1 MNLFF
6 EAPLPAVML
15 MTGVLSAGLPLRGW
29 LSRLEHP
36 ADNREVAGSSP
47 ASRTTSFQPEPRK
60 EHEGPA
66 FPLLQGDGMVVV
78 SGSNAGAMAQQLADA
93 LGWAHHPLETRRFP
107 DTEGYIR
114 IPTDSIEAIRSEPVV
129 VVSNTFPDSGIV
141 ETMLMLDAVRDVRKG
156 RLENLREIGPQTLP
170 DAGKGVLLAIPYFG
184 YSRQDK
190 RFKPGESISA
200 LAIADLL
207 ATRCDGM
214 VLLDLHAPAVLSDL
228 SIPVAFTSA
237 MPELADHLKETVNP
251 DFILSPDK
259 GAIDRA
265 SSVANQIGCEFSYL
279 EKTRID
285 AHTIVHKAKD
295 LDVEGKSVA
304 IVDDMI
310 ATGGTICRA
319 AEALRSQGAV
329 QVHAAC
335 SHGLFTGG
343 AIARLLRYVDG
354 VHATG
359 SLSNARDV
367 ISGGPALARGV
378 HDVLAQLGLSS

>member
-1 MNLFF
+1 
-6 EAPLPAVML
+6 
-15 MTGVLSAGLPLRGW
+15 
-29 LSRLEHP
+29 
-36 ADNREVAGSSP
+36 
-47 ASRTTSFQPEPRK
+47 
-60 EHEGPA
+60 
-66 FPLLQGDGMVVV
+66 MVVV

-237 MPELADHLKETVNP
+237 MPELAEHLKETVNP

>member
-1 MNLFF
+1 
-6 EAPLPAVML
+6 
-15 MTGVLSAGLPLRGW
+15 
-29 LSRLEHP
+29 
-36 ADNREVAGSSP
+36 
-47 ASRTTSFQPEPRK
+47 
-60 EHEGPA
+60 
-66 FPLLQGDGMVVV
+66 MVVV
-78 SGSNAGAMAQQLADA
+78 SGSNSGPMAQQLAEA
-93 LGWAHHPLETRRFP
+93 LGWEHHLLETRRFP

-114 IPTDSIEAIRSEPVV
+114 IPSESIEALRKEPVV

-141 ETMLMLDAVRDVRKG
+141 ETLLMLDAIQGVRKG
-156 RLENLREIGPQTLP
+156 DMQNLRNIGPQALP
-170 DAGKGVLLAIPYFG
+170 DVGKGVILAIPYFG

-200 LAIADLL
+200 KAIAEMV
-207 ATRCDGM
+207 ACGCDGIA
-214 VLLDLHAPAVLSDL
+214 VLDLHAPAVLQDL
-228 SIPVAFTSA
+228 SVPVAFTSA
-237 MPELADHLKETVNP
+237 MPELAQHLKDTVDP

-259 GAIDRA
+259 GAIERA
-265 SSVANQIGCEFSYL
+265 SNVAQQIGCEFSYL

-295 LDVEGKSVA
+295 LDVAGKSVA

-335 SHGLFTGG
+335 CHGLFTGG

-359 SLSNARDV
+359 SLANARDV

-378 HDVLAQLGLSS
+378 RQLLAELGLDS

>member
-1 MNLFF
+1 
-6 EAPLPAVML
+6 
-15 MTGVLSAGLPLRGW
+15 
-29 LSRLEHP
+29 
-36 ADNREVAGSSP
+36 
-47 ASRTTSFQPEPRK
+47 
-60 EHEGPA
+60 
-66 FPLLQGDGMVVV
+66 
-78 SGSNAGAMAQQLADA
+78 MAQQLAEA
-93 LGWAHHPLETRRFP
+93 LGWEHHPLETRRFP

-114 IPTDSIEAIRSEPVV
+114 IPSESIEALRKEPVV

-141 ETMLMLDAVRDVRKG
+141 ETLLMLDAIQDVRKG
-156 RLENLREIGPQTLP
+156 DMQNLRNIGPQALP
-170 DAGKGVLLAIPYFG
+170 DVGKGVILAIPYFG

-200 LAIADLL
+200 KAIAEMM
-207 ATRCDGM
+207 ACGCDGIA
-214 VLLDLHAPAVLSDL
+214 VLDLHAPAVLQDISV
-228 SIPVAFTSA
+228 PVAFTSA
-237 MPELADHLKETVNP
+237 MPELAQHLKDTVDP

-259 GAIDRA
+259 GAIERA
-265 SSVANQIGCEFSYL
+265 SSVAQQIGCEFSYL

-295 LDVEGKSVA
+295 LDVAGKSVA

-335 SHGLFTGG
+335 CHGLFTGG

-359 SLSNARDV
+359 SLANARDV

-378 HDVLAQLGLSS
+378 RQLLAELGLES

>member
-1 MNLFF
+1 
-6 EAPLPAVML
+6 
-15 MTGVLSAGLPLRGW
+15 
-29 LSRLEHP
+29 
-36 ADNREVAGSSP
+36 
-47 ASRTTSFQPEPRK
+47 
-60 EHEGPA
+60 
-66 FPLLQGDGMVVV
+66 
-78 SGSNAGAMAQQLADA
+78 MAQQLADA

-237 MPELADHLKETVNP
+237 MPELAEHLKETVNP